1 MAARFGRQGGY
12 MSIDLIAKHARVSKA
27 TVSRVL
33 NNEAGVSEELRE
45 RVKKAVRQRDYR
57 PRVVSNRLTNVAL
70 IVAMERPV
78 MESFAAGIFSGVA
91 AYAFE
96 HGIETS
102 VVFYPVSRPRNQ
114 PLVQAVRERRCNA
127 AILLFPAQMTDQ
139 LQSLSESGI
148 PTMLVAGRAEI
159 DKIGYV
165 DTDSHPGAQQVVEHL
180 IGLGHRRIGMLC
192 GPIDS
197 GDFDHAERLNGYQ
210 SALRQAGLA
219 GEERWL
225 IPHQPTHETPRAGYL
240 QMQEL
245 LKRDPAITAVFAN
258 NDEMAYGAI
267 LACTESGRRVP
278 EDISVTGFDDYQN
291 SQFYSPP
298 LTTFRQPIT
307 QMGYEA
313 AKFVDTV
320 SRGVI
325 DQLPRRVLQGELITR
340 KSTAEIARK

>member
-1 MAARFGRQGGY
+1 

-45 RVKKAVRQRDYR
+45 RVKKAVQQRDYR

-96 HGIETS
+96 YGIETS

-127 AILLFPAQMTDQ
+127 AILLFPSQLTDQ
-139 LQSLSESGI
+139 LQPLSDADI
-148 PTMLVAGRAEI
+148 PTMLIAGRTEI

-180 IGLGHRRIGMLC
+180 IRLGHRRIGMLC
-192 GPIDS
+192 GPIGG
-197 GDFDHAERLNGYQ
+197 GDIDHTERLNGYQ
-210 SALRQAGLA
+210 SAMKQAGLA
-219 GEERWL
+219 GDARW
-225 IPHQPTHETPRAGYL
+225 IVSHQPTQETPRAGYL

-245 LKRDPAITAVFAN
+245 LRRDPAVTAVFAN

-278 EDISVTGFDDYQN
+278 EDISVAGFDDYQD